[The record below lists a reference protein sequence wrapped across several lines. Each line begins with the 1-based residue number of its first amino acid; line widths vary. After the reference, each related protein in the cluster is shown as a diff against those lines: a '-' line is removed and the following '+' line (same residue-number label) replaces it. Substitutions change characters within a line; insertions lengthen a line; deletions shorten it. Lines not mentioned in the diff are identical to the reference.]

1 MWLIFKDRVI
11 SEKRIPIHMGSTR
24 LVKYL
29 EVIGKENF
37 ANGKVIDI
45 MDLNCELRKRTGKTR
60 WSSNEIAGAMPKLR
74 ELYIPTG
81 MKNEFDLNTYVVC
94 NE

>member
-1 MWLIFKDRVI
+1 MLLY
-11 SEKRIPIHMGSTR
+11 MGSTR

-29 EVIGKENF
+29 EVIGRENF
-37 ANGKVIDI
+37 PNGRVIDI
-45 MDLNCELRKRTGKTR
+45 MDLNCELKKRVGKTR

-74 ELYIPTG
+74 DLFVPTG
-81 MKNEFDLNTYVVC
+81 VKNEYDLNTYIVC